1 MSSVVTVPGA
11 SGTDAYNTNF
21 TINYYSNLG
30 LLSKQLLDSVLPQ
43 NYSAN
48 APNTSINP
56 LSSTNMPYSVA
67 IFEPGSN
74 ASVSIPQGY
83 EVSVLAPL
91 ASGSVSNTV
100 YFNQNTL
107 DNQLIFFGQAGN
119 FLQLAQGS
127 GTVVGALGDNTIAG
141 GTTGAWSVMTDG
153 AASTSGTPGSLVF
166 GNGSSMQVSSLGTD
180 TFVGG
185 TGAATVATYGN
196 GSEIWGGQSGSSL
209 SFTSHSDGIDTY
221 MGGAGSDTVFAES
234 SGGFYQGGSGNLT
247 FVNDTGSPTL
257 FGGSGSE
264 TLFSGSGNGL
274 YMQGSGSFSLT
285 NGGGTQH
292 VFGSSVSGVYY
303 SGTGGE
309 IDVIGSSASNTF
321 FAGAGNVTLSSAF
334 SSGDNLFVG
343 GTGRQ
348 SIFGGS
354 GNDTFFGGAGT
365 STIFGGGGQDVF
377 AVVNGQAGGNLSIYG
392 FEANSDLAILGYGQT
407 AQDVLNA
414 AQSTVVGGASSLQ
427 ITLSDSTTITLVG
440 VNQLNQNQIAT
451 T

>member
-11 SGTDAYNTNF
+11 SGTDAYITNF

-43 NYSAN
+43 NYSVN
-48 APNTSINP
+48 KPNTVINP
-56 LSSTNMPYSVA
+56 ISSTNMSDSVT
-67 IFEPGSN
+67 IFESGSN
-74 ASVSIPQGY
+74 ARVSIPQGY
-83 EVSVLAPL
+83 EVSVLAPI
-91 ASGSVSNTV
+91 AAGAVSNTV

-119 FLQLAQGS
+119 LLQLEQGS
-127 GTVVGALGDNTIAG
+127 GTVVGSLGDNTIVG

-153 AASTSGTPGSLVF
+153 GSSTPGSLVF
-166 GNGSSMQVSSLGTD
+166 GNNSSMQVASLGTD

-185 TGAATVATYGN
+185 SGVATVATYGN

-234 SGGFYQGGSGNLT
+234 SGGFYQGGSGTLT

-274 YMQGSGSFSLT
+274 YIQGSGAFSLT

-292 VFGSSVSGVYY
+292 VFGGSVGGVYY
-303 SGTGGE
+303 GGTGGE
-309 IDVIGSSASNTF
+309 IDVVGSSASNTF
-321 FAGAGNVTLSSAF
+321 FAGNGNVTLSSAF
-334 SSGDNLFVG
+334 SSGDNLFIG

-354 GNDTFFGGAGT
+354 GDDTFFGGAGT
-365 STIFGGGGQDVF
+365 ATIFGGGGEDVF

-392 FEANSDLAILGYGQT
+392 FEASSDLAILGYGQT

-440 VNQLNQNQIAT
+440 VNQLNQNQIT
-451 T
+451 TT